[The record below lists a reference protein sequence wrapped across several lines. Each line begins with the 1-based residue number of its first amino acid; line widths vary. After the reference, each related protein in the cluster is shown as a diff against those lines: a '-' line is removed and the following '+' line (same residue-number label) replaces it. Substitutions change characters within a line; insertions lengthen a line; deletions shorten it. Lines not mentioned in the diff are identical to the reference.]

1 MDNCGVCCEKYN
13 KTIHKK
19 VSCPFC
25 DLYACKTCCQTY
37 MMSSME
43 DPHCMKCKNLW
54 NREFV
59 DSFCTKYFR
68 NREYK
73 RHREN
78 VLFDREKIRMP
89 ETQPEVERILH
100 MRRLNVK
107 VDQLRDRL
115 IVLHNQY
122 TARGISM
129 EERRRFT
136 ELREIN
142 DEMTA
147 TFSELMDVRRRTHV
161 VEDRHKL
168 TRKCPSEECK
178 GFIDEN
184 WYCGMC
190 QNTFCEKCNEL
201 IEDGHVCN
209 PDSVKTMKLLKRD
222 TKPCP
227 KCGTMIHKI
236 DGCAQMW
243 CIDCHTAFSWDTGRI
258 ETGRIHNP
266 HYMEFKNKHF
276 TSREH
281 GDIPCGGVPGFDEL
295 RYNQFMTH
303 IRKIISQY
311 NRDMYYRYD
320 EIYDNENIWLRVSYM
335 LNDIDECQFKKE
347 LQRRD
352 KLREKNRDIRNIYQ
366 MFIDTA
372 GDMLRQYV
380 LNPNDYKNLR
390 GVLVELVEY
399 VNVEIKK
406 IHNRYN
412 CVIPYTLDIRH

>member
-19 VSCPFC
+19 VFCPFC
-25 DLYACKTCCQTY
+25 DLCACKTCCQTY
-37 MMSSME
+37 LLSSIE
-43 DPHCMKCKNLW
+43 DTHCMKCKNLW

-59 DSFCTKYFR
+59 DTFCTKSFR
-68 NREYK
+68 NTGYRK
-73 RHREN
+73 HREDI
-78 VLFDREKIRMP
+78 LFDREKIRMP

-100 MRRLNVK
+100 MRRLNTR
-107 VDQLRDRL
+107 VDQLRDSL
-115 IVLHNQY
+115 ICLHNRY
-122 TARGISM
+122 TSQGISM
-129 EERRRFT
+129 NERSTFT
-136 ELREIN
+136 ELRILN
-142 DEMTA
+142 VEMKE
-147 TFSELMDVRRRTHV
+147 TFNELMDVRRRVHV
-161 VEDRHKL
+161 VDSGQKL
-168 TRKCPSEECK
+168 TRKCPLDECK

-184 WYCGMC
+184 WYCGLCLNM
-190 QNTFCEKCNEL
+190 FCEHCNEM
-201 IEDGHVCN
+201 IEEGHVCN

-243 CIDCHTAFSWDTGRI
+243 CIDCHTAFSWETGRI

-281 GDIPCGGVPGFDEL
+281 GDIPCGGVPDFEDL
-295 RYNQFMTH
+295 KYNPFMTH
-303 IRKIISQY
+303 IRRIISQY

-320 EIYDNENIWLRVSYM
+320 EIYDNDNMWLRVSYM
-335 LNDIDECQFKKE
+335 LNDIGEDRFKRE

-352 KLREKNRDIRNIYQ
+352 KLREKNRDIRNIHQ

-372 GDMLRQYV
+372 GDLLRQYV
-380 LNPNDYKNLR
+380 LDQSKYNDFRHIL
-390 GVLVELVEY
+390 LELIEY
-399 VNVEIKK
+399 INIEVRK
-406 IHNRYN
+406 IHHRYN
-412 CVIPYTLDIRH
+412 CVVPRTLEVRF